1 MGCGGKIKV
10 VRGKP
15 GNQSIMVATF
25 GAMFSGL
32 QEAERLHKSFADKN
46 HGRDEFQKINSSNLI
61 DDSHKGLHK
70 ARANTMESVLYGY
83 LGLAEDLDKLDFET
97 KKRAVVKSKKEI
109 QAIVDASLH
118 C

>member
-1 MGCGGKIKV
+1 MGCGGKIEV

-15 GNQSIMVATF
+15 GNHSIMIATF

-32 QEAERLHKSFADKN
+32 QEAERLHKRFADKS
-46 HGRDEFQKINSSNLI
+46 HGRDEFHKINSSHLI
-61 DDSHKGLHK
+61 DSHNDLHI
-70 ARANTMESVLYGY
+70 ATGANTLESVLYGY

-97 KKRAVVKSKKEI
+97 KKRSVVKSKKEI
-109 QAIVDASLH
+109 QAIVNASLD

>member
-1 MGCGGKIKV
+1 MGCGGKIEV

-15 GNQSIMVATF
+15 GNHSIMVATF

-32 QEAERLHKSFADKN
+32 QEAERLHKMFADKS
-46 HGRDEFQKINSSNLI
+46 HGRHEFHKINSSHLI
-61 DDSHKGLHK
+61 DSHNDLHI
-70 ARANTMESVLYGY
+70 ATGANTLESVLYGY

-97 KKRAVVKSKKEI
+97 KKRSVVKSKKEI
-109 QAIVDASLH
+109 QAIVNASLD

>member
-1 MGCGGKIKV
+1 MGCGGRIKV

-15 GNQSIMVATF
+15 ANQSIMVVTF

-32 QEAERLHKSFADKN
+32 QEAERLHKNFVDNSR
-46 HGRDEFQKINSSNLI
+46 GRDGFHEINSSHLI
-61 DDSHKGLHK
+61 DSHSDLHK
-70 ARANTMESVLYGY
+70 AGANTMERVLYGY

-97 KKRAVVKSKKEI
+97 KKRCVVKSKKEI
-109 QAIVDASLH
+109 QTIVDATLH